1 MLEHIPAW
9 MGRIF
14 TNVRA
19 GHERLAIVRAGLQ
32 GTAPMIPL
40 SSPAFAAGGRL
51 PIRFTADGEGVS
63 PPLVWGE
70 VPAGTASIALIVEDP
85 DAPTPNPLVHGLLWD
100 LPGDLR
106 QVDEGEIAEGKEATV
121 GSVGRNSYLA
131 QAWLPPDPPTGH
143 GEHDYIFQL
152 FALARAIDLGPGPGR
167 SDIVKAMDGQVLGVG
182 VLVGTYSRGDPA
194 LVGHVGPGLA
204 RG

>member
-19 GHERLAIVRAGLQ
+19 GHERLAIVRTGLQ
-32 GTAPMIPL
+32 GTAPIISL
-40 SSPAFAAGGRL
+40 ASPAFVAGGRL
-51 PIRFTADGEGVS
+51 PVRFTADGEGVS

-70 VPAGTASIALIVEDP
+70 VPSGTASIALIVEDP

-100 LPGDLR
+100 LPSNIR
-106 QVDEGEIAEGKEATV
+106 QLAEGEIAEDKDAVG

-131 QAWLPPDPPTGH
+131 QAWLPPDPPPGH

-152 FALARAIDLGPGPGR
+152 FALAQASKLGSRPGR
-167 SDIVKAMDGQVLGVG
+167 SNIVRAMSGQVLGVG
-182 VLVGTYSRGDPA
+182 VLVGTYSRGAPA
-194 LVGHVGPGLA
+194 PVGTLGANLA
-204 RG
+204 SG